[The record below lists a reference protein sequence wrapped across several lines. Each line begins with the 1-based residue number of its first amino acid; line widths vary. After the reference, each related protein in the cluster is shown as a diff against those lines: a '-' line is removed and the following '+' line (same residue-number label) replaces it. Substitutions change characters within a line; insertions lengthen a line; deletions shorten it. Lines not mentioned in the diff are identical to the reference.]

1 VVQVPQQVPRP
12 FAGAALTHAGP
23 SGNRG
28 RHRLRDYNESV
39 EFALRDFRHEEFE
52 TLWRIDQ
59 QCFAPG
65 ISYSR
70 LELATY
76 LQRPGAFA
84 VVADGSE
91 VSRTRTRSG
100 TLNQGQSSAVTVGF
114 IVAETGSRGTGH
126 IITIDVLPDA
136 RGAGIGWQLLR
147 VAEDRLRAAHCQSVI
162 LETAVDNKAALS
174 FYKRHRYTVIKTLPR
189 YYSNGVDAFVLKKDL
204 LSPPE
209 PAKLPQ

>member
-1 VVQVPQQVPRP
+1 V
-12 FAGAALTHAGP
+12 A
-23 SGNRG
+23 
-28 RHRLRDYNESV
+28 
-39 EFALRDFRHEEFE
+39 FALRDFRHEEFD

-84 VVADGSE
+84 LVAYESE
-91 VSRTRTRSG
+91 VNQTGTRCRP
-100 TLNQGQSSAVTVGF
+100 LNEGQSSALGF

-126 IITIDVLPDA
+126 IITIDVLPSA
-136 RGAGIGWQLLR
+136 RGVGVGSQLLQA
-147 VAEDRLRAAHCQSVI
+147 AENRLRALHCPSVI
-162 LETAVDNKAALS
+162 LETAVDNKPALS
-174 FYKRHRYTVIKTLPR
+174 FYKRRLYTVIKTLPR

-204 LSPPE
+204 QSPPE

>member
-1 VVQVPQQVPRP
+1 MSFVFSSARP
-12 FAGAALTHAGP
+12 ATSAG
-23 SGNRG
+23 RG
-28 RHRLRDYNESV
+28 RCRLPGYNKSV

-84 VVADGSE
+84 LVADRSE
-91 VSRTRTRSG
+91 VSQTG
-100 TLNQGQSSAVTVGF
+100 TLGRTVNQGRPATMTVGF

-136 RGAGIGWQLLR
+136 RGEGVGSQLLQT
-147 VAEDRLRAAHCQSVI
+147 AEERLRVLCCQSVI
-162 LETAVDNKAALS
+162 LETAVDNKSALA
-174 FYKRHRYTVIKTLPR
+174 FYKRHHYTVIKTLPR

-204 LSPPE
+204 LSPPG
-209 PAKLPQ
+209 PAKLPQSQPAQ

>member
-1 VVQVPQQVPRP
+1 
-12 FAGAALTHAGP
+12 
-23 SGNRG
+23 
-28 RHRLRDYNESV
+28 V
-39 EFALRDFRHEEFE
+39 EFALRDFQHEEFE

-84 VVADGSE
+84 LVADRSE
-91 VSRTRTRSG
+91 VSQTGTLGRS
-100 TLNQGQSSAVTVGF
+100 LNQGRPAAMTVGF

-126 IITIDVLPDA
+126 IITIDVLPGA
-136 RGAGIGWQLLR
+136 RGEGIGSQLLR
-147 VAEDRLRAAHCQSVI
+147 AAEERLRVLGCQAVI
-162 LETAVDNKAALS
+162 LETAVDNKPALA
-174 FYKRHRYTVIKTLPR
+174 FYKRHDYTVIKTLPR

-204 LSPPE
+204 LSPPG
-209 PAKLPQ
+209 PAKLPQSQRAQDEDPNDQEPSD